1 MWRYLWRYDPPF
13 SAMESGKIGTS
24 KLGRVYL
31 NVSKS
36 TNTEAANSIYTR
48 WSNLIFYDSL
58 KVGDFDLKNNI

>member
-1 MWRYLWRYDPPF
+1 
-13 SAMESGKIGTS
+13 MESGKIGTS